1 MKKNTHFL
9 IHLTPSPLPQRKW
22 GHKNLTFKNSM
33 DIAPNLYF
41 KRSEWEL
48 SQKRNRGQN
57 QWCVSAS
64 TYMLEW
70 DEKKTLKINHK
81 GWQVG
86 NSDWKCQGGKD
97 WLLNSWRLLLMLL
110 FVLFVTFLFQV
121 NFLCV
126 SLRFLR
132 AMSKILNSSQCLAK
146 SNQ

>member
-1 MKKNTHFL
+1 MERVINEALITIHHWKWLNPFYKILNMWVWLIYRDMKKNTHFL

-70 DEKKTLKINHK
+70 DEKKNIKNKSQGMAGWKFWLK
-81 GWQVG
+81 
-86 NSDWKCQGGKD
+86 
-97 WLLNSWRLLLMLL
+97 
-110 FVLFVTFLFQV
+110 
-121 NFLCV
+121 
-126 SLRFLR
+126 
-132 AMSKILNSSQCLAK
+132 MSGR
-146 SNQ
+146 